1 MPADPQ
7 AITQIFELFCRP
19 GVKRDGTDL
28 DSEYWQDAQWT
39 RFQRGRPRKIG
50 GYKSMSQQ
58 LVGPIRGV
66 YVDSRASGNTVH
78 TMSQWGVEQL
88 LFDDNG
94 NPSGSVF
101 NRTPGG
107 FAANAKYT
115 WQSAVMFQSGGGGTP
130 TLICAATPDLDSI
143 ASDTA
148 GPLYS
153 GDVTASAT
161 LTAVSDG
168 SPITVSGGCCVLQP
182 FLFVYGSNGLI
193 RNSNPNDISAATGW
207 ATGGANKA
215 NTANVASTK
224 IVKGLP
230 MRGGG
235 QSPAGLFWAL
245 DALIRVSYIGGTA
258 LWQYDTLSDDVTV
271 LSKSGIVEYD
281 NAYYWVGVDRFYVFN
296 GVVQELPNAMNINW
310 FFDNLNPAQ
319 RQKVWALK
327 VPRFGEIWWFFPFGT
342 DTECSAAVIY
352 NVREKTWYDT
362 RVVRSAGF
370 PARVFP
376 RPILAGES
384 QSTVALS
391 YTPVSGAF
399 TPNETVRG
407 DTSGAT
413 GVVVRSTS
421 TQLNLTSVSGTFLNG
436 ETVRD
441 TTHGGVDVGTVSA
454 APFTQQLDTLWQHE
468 YGADKIVGSSVNAIE
483 AYATSTNFQWM
494 TGGPT
499 SGQQAGPNV
508 QMRVL
513 RVEPDFIQSGDMT
526 VEVVG
531 RSYANAPE
539 NAGDPYTFSPT
550 TEFVDLRE
558 QRRLAALR
566 FKSNVAGG
574 DFQMG
579 RVLLTAE
586 PGDERG

>member
-1 MPADPQ
+1 MADQSPVSPV
-7 AITQIFELFCRP
+7 FELACQP

-28 DSEYWQDAQWT
+28 DSNYWQDTQWV
-39 RFQRGRPRKIG
+39 RFQRGRPRKMG
-50 GYKSMSQQ
+50 GYRSMTQQ
-58 LVGPIRGV
+58 IVGTVRGV

-78 TMSQWGVEQL
+78 TFSQWGVEQV
-88 LFDDNG
+88 LFDDAG
-94 NPSGSVF
+94 NPSGSIF

-107 FAANAKYT
+107 FSSNANYT
-115 WQSAVMFQSGGGGTP
+115 WQAAVMFQSGGGGTP
-130 TLICAATPDLDSI
+130 TLICSATPDLSAI

-148 GPLYS
+148 GPIYS
-153 GDVTASAT
+153 GDVTGSGA

-168 SPITVSGGCCVLQP
+168 SPIQVSGGCCVLQP

-207 ATGGANKA
+207 ATGGTNKA

-281 NAYYWVGVDRFYVFN
+281 NIYYWVGVDRFYVFN
-296 GVVQELPNAMNINW
+296 GVVQELPNSMNLNW
-310 FFDNLNPAQ
+310 FFDNLNLAQ

-327 VPRFGEIWWFFPFGT
+327 VPRFGEIWWFFPFGS

-362 RVVRSAGF
+362 RIARSAGF

-376 RPILAGES
+376 RPILSGDSTPTLALTYTAGG
-384 QSTVALS
+384 
-391 YTPVSGAF
+391 GAF
-399 TPNETVRG
+399 SLGETVRG

-413 GVVVRSTS
+413 GVVVRATS
-421 TQLNLTSVSGTFLNG
+421 TQLNLTSVSGTFLNA
-436 ETVRD
+436 EVVRD
-441 TTHGGVDVGTVSA
+441 LTHGGVDFGTVNS
-454 APFTQQLDTLWQHE
+454 APFTQNLDTLWQHE
-468 YGADKIVGSSVNAIE
+468 KGSDKVVGSSVNAIE
-483 AYATSTNFQWM
+483 ANMTTTNFQWM

-499 SGQQAGPNV
+499 SGAPSGPNV
-508 QMRVL
+508 QTRIV

-526 VEVVG
+526 VQVVG
-531 RSYANAPE
+531 RSYAN
-539 NAGDPYTFSPT
+539 SPLVEGT
-550 TEFVDLRE
+550 AYPFTAATEFVDMRE
-558 QRRLAALR
+558 QRRLAALK
-566 FKSNVAGG
+566 FSSNVAGG

-579 RVLLTAE
+579 RLLLATE